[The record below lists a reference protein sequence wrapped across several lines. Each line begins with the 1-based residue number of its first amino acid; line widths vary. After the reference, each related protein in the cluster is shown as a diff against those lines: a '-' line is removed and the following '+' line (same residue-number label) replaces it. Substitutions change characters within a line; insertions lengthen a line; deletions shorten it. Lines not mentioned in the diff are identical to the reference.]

1 MVKEVIYMFISQK
14 KGKRFLLGWLVLFII
29 SATLPSCDQS
39 GPQQPETSVAVIE
52 TVSPPAATA
61 VASAAPIETPIS
73 PTGTQET
80 LTSDERLATRRAF
93 REATLVAAMTLT
105 GTPGAEGSAPP
116 RGGATVTATFEPTVP
131 VDPEA
136 MVPLMDM
143 GESTYFGFEGGLY
156 PGGQNEMPAAHAA
169 EGLRRALMIQPLDV
183 EGRPNGGGNYILLSV
198 GLSNTGMEFC
208 RGLGVG
214 HDYLTPCNPYSFMG
228 QSAADTAV
236 NHSELVILSGARGGQ
251 VGTTWDSPDENNYD
265 RIRDEL
271 LGPLGHSEQQ
281 VQVIWLKVVNPAGDR
296 PTLPS
301 PDADAFELAATL
313 ADIVRSL
320 KVRYPN
326 LQQVFISSRIYAGY
340 ADERGEE
347 RHPEPYAYESG
358 FAVKWLIEA
367 QINQMESGE
376 INSLTGDLN
385 YNTVAPWLAWGPYLW
400 ADGTNPRSDGLIWP
414 ESDLAEDGVHP
425 DPSGQTKVAEMLL
438 AFFKS
443 SPVTRCW
450 YLAAGTCE

>member
-1 MVKEVIYMFISQK
+1 MDMLFSQK
-14 KGKRFLLGWLVLFII
+14 KGKLFLIGLLVLFVIGTI
-29 SATLPSCDQS
+29 LTSCEQP
-39 GPQQPETSVAVIE
+39 GPQQLETSVAVIE
-52 TVSPPAATA
+52 TASPSPAATA
-61 VASAAPIETPIS
+61 VANAAPIETPTS
-73 PTGTQET
+73 PAATEEI
-80 LTSDERLATRRAF
+80 LTSDERLATRRVF
-93 REATLVAAMTLT
+93 REATLIAAMTLT
-105 GTPGAEGSAPP
+105 GTPMAEGGAPP
-116 RGGATVTATFEPTVP
+116 PRVSATVTPTFEPTVP
-131 VDPEA
+131 VDPEP
-136 MVPLMDM
+136 MVPLTDM
-143 GESTYFGFEGGLY
+143 GGATYYGFEGGLY

-169 EGLRRALMIQPLDV
+169 EGLRRALMVQPVDG
-183 EGRPNGGGNYILLSV
+183 EGRPDGDGNYILLSI

-228 QSAADTAV
+228 QSAVDTAV
-236 NHSELVILSGARGGQ
+236 NHNELVILSGARGGQ
-251 VGTTWDSPDENNYD
+251 VGTNWDSPDENNYD

-281 VQVIWLKVVNPAGDR
+281 VQVIWLKVVNPAGGR
-296 PTLPS
+296 PSLPS
-301 PDADAFELAATL
+301 PQADAFNLAATL

-376 INSLTGDLN
+376 IDPLTGDLN

-414 ESDLAEDGVHP
+414 QSDLAEDGVHP
-425 DPSGQTKVAEMLL
+425 DPSGQTKVAAMLL
-438 AFFKS
+438 EFFKS
-443 SPVTRCW
+443 SPITRCW
-450 YLAAGTCE
+450 YLAAGACE